1 MVIGAGGMVGHAVVD
16 HCSASGDEV
25 IAHTHQTLDITDEE
39 AVSASF
45 KHDAPEAV
53 INCAAWTDV
62 DGCQLDPQRA
72 HDVNAR
78 AVETLAINSRYC
90 GASFITISTD
100 FVFDGTKDG
109 FYTQRDDPNPLSIY
123 GVSKL
128 QGERAAQAAYARTI
142 VVRTGWIFGIGGRNF
157 LSSIIERA
165 RRGEHLKVISDAYG
179 TPTYAADLAS
189 RLRELVQLDLP
200 GVYHVINSGVGAS
213 YEDFTNAALKAAGCE
228 AAEIEI
234 VSMETLRRPA
244 PRPRNSR
251 LRCLLSEAIGL
262 APLPRWESALKVF
275 AGQAAG

>member
-16 HCSASGDEV
+16 LCSARGDEV
-25 IAHTHQTLDITDEE
+25 IAHTHQTLDITDAE
-39 AVSASF
+39 AVGAAF
-45 KHDAPEAV
+45 KHDAPEVV

-72 HDVNAR
+72 HEVNAR
-78 AVETLAINSRYC
+78 AVETLAINSRNC
-90 GASFITISTD
+90 RASFITISTD

-128 QGERAAQAAYARTI
+128 QGERAAQVAYARTI
-142 VVRTGWIFGIGGRNF
+142 VVRTGWIYGTGGRNF

-189 RLRELVQLDLP
+189 RLRELAQLDLP
-200 GVYHVINSGVGAS
+200 GVYHVVNRGEGAS
-213 YEDFTNAALKAAGCE
+213 YEDFTIAALKAADCE

-234 VSMETLRRPA
+234 VSMDTLQRPA

-262 APLPRWESALKVF
+262 APLPHWESALKVF
-275 AGQAAG
+275 AGQADR